1 MFRLSKWSMI
11 VFGFCFGTA
20 RRAIMFVVAT
30 SKTSSYSLGM
40 WYWPVLS
47 LSFLDVYWAADIK

>member
-1 MFRLSKWSMI
+1 MI